1 MLRVILVNLAVV
13 VLIVS
18 VMAAAIFLFNR
29 VSPSANEIQLTAAEG
44 SAPPAV
50 PSSRHQNIDKAS
62 VVPGNVASPSFIPVQ
77 PDVSDDQEILALVDT
92 NPNYA
97 TFGDRYT
104 EISARR
110 AGNVPD
116 PRAILKASWEGGVW
130 QTDETAGQDLN
141 LTEAELTDGREFIQF
156 NPIKLES
163 LVAGDSFE
171 ISLAQ
176 TARTYT
182 VIVEEVRSDDDGRNV
197 TWSGRIDGDDGFN
210 QVTLTR
216 GKDLIVGGI
225 TTPDGYFQIQVQGDK
240 GWIVNSATLFKGVD
254 QQVIVPKDLIEN
266 PPSGVVYLPAETFGE
281 HDITTH

>member
-1 MLRVILVNLAVV
+1 MIATPK
-13 VLIVS
+13 S
-18 VMAAAIFLFNR
+18 V
-29 VSPSANEIQLTAAEG
+29 
-44 SAPPAV
+44 
-50 PSSRHQNIDKAS
+50 
-62 VVPGNVASPSFIPVQ
+62 
-77 PDVSDDQEILALVDT
+77 
-92 NPNYA
+92 
-97 TFGDRYT
+97 
-104 EISARR
+104 RR

-141 LTEAELTDGREFIQF
+141 LTEAEPTDGREFIQF
-156 NPIKLES
+156 NPIWLES

-216 GKDLIVGGI
+216 GKDLIVGGDYYAGRI
-225 TTPDGYFQIQVQGDK
+225 LSDTGAGDK

-254 QQVIVPKDLIEN
+254 QQVIVPKDFNREPTVRAWFN
-266 PPSGVVYLPAETFGE
+266 YPPKPSASMT
-281 HDITTH
+281 